1 MKSDQKKYFDKA
13 INFLGGLKLSFI
25 LLVLLG
31 GLAAQKA
38 IVMQKT
44 IAMENVPWIIKTL
57 NSLGINSPE
66 ILSIILIIVLVFFV
80 LNLVL
85 SSIRMARRVKIK
97 QRSLRSYRTTESIMS
112 LPTHDRFQAPSNFQ
126 KTITDYFKKKGFRI
140 TQENS
145 DTETRFYAGKHESGL
160 WGVLFFHLTFMVLLV
175 GALLSVLT
183 RYAGYAE
190 LSTGDIFIEKRE
202 NYKRVTER
210 PILFGKDRLF
220 GLRLEEI
227 DLTYWQPWIVKQ
239 RANIVSVFDAGGT
252 FLGKQRME
260 INNPLHIEGR
270 NIYQGTRQGFVASLE
285 VTDSKGTK
293 AEGTARFR
301 FPDKAEGRM
310 ISGVTLP
317 GTALDLELEL
327 FTERIG
333 EIKGLESLR
342 STHMATLIKVTS
354 IEAGRRKFRGVVFL
368 GSKISFE
375 DLTLR
380 FTNLRPYSSFVVV
393 KDYGVPVIFASF
405 VFLLSGLLIIFF
417 WVPESYW
424 IAIKTEEGASQII
437 IGATAE
443 RYKESFRERFADFP
457 VTIEVINRSLSSLR
471 PSL

>member
-1 MKSDQKKYFDKA
+1 MKSNQKKYIDKA
-13 INFLGGLKLSFI
+13 IIFLGGLKLSFI

-44 IAMENVPWIIKTL
+44 IAMEDIPWIIKIL

-66 ILSIILIIVLVFFV
+66 ILSIILIIVLVLFV

-85 SSIRMARRVKIK
+85 SSVRMARRVKIK
-97 QRSLRSYRTTESIMS
+97 QRSMRSYRTAEAIMS
-112 LPTHDRFQAPSNFQ
+112 LPTHDIFQAPSNPQ
-126 KTITDYFKKKGFRI
+126 KPIMDYFKKKGFKI
-140 TQENS
+140 IHENS
-145 DTETRFYAGKHESGL
+145 DIETRFFAGKREAGL
-160 WGVLFFHLTFMVLLV
+160 WGVLFFHMTFMVILV
-175 GALLSVLT
+175 GVFLSMLT

-190 LSTGDIFIEKRE
+190 LSPGDIFIEKKE

-227 DLTYWQPWIVKQ
+227 DLSYWQPWTVKQ
-239 RANIVSVFDAGGT
+239 RANIVSVFDASGT

-260 INNPLHIEGR
+260 INNPLHIEGL

-301 FPDKAEGRM
+301 FPDKMEGRM
-310 ISGVTLP
+310 ISSVTLP
-317 GTALDLELEL
+317 GTALGLEMEL
-327 FTERIG
+327 FTEKIG

-354 IEAGRRKFRGVVFL
+354 IEAGRRKFRGVVFS

-375 DLTLR
+375 DLTIR
-380 FTNLRPYSSFVVV
+380 FISLRPYSSFVVV
-393 KDYGVPVIFASF
+393 KDYGVPVIFTSF
-405 VFLLSGLLIIFF
+405 VFLLSGLLIVYF

-424 IAIKTEEGASQII
+424 IVIKKNREDAFNIT
-437 IGATAE
+437 IGATTE
-443 RYKESFRERFADFP
+443 RYKESFRERFTEQMAGLKEALK
-457 VTIEVINRSLSSLR
+457 I
-471 PSL
+471 